1 MTSTN
6 AQPTF
11 KHAVFGLGRIGLPLF
26 ACLHR
31 LYGKFRDTNFVVG
44 VDSDADTVKAINDGQ
59 NIFSDERGL
68 HFNLQEALNA
78 KGKAVL
84 PHMTDWCDADVIWI
98 CVPSPHEDPT
108 SYVNSVLLSI
118 QSMWT
123 RSDTGLVI
131 IRSTLPTGSTHTL
144 QETYETLPLAYC
156 PEFTVQ
162 GDAVKGIL
170 NPSRFVIGVS
180 NDEVWER
187 VHRFGITKPFEEP
200 NTYLSK
206 VFLMSSDG
214 AESVKLMANNLLAAR
229 LNVLNKH
236 TAILHSLMSEAG
248 CLSSDI
254 HREIDKVTEA
264 VGADPRIG
272 SDYLT
277 PSFAFGGGCLPKDL
291 LNAASVE
298 EQKLDT
304 YLFENL
310 HIDNTDTCYYW
321 AKRIFSE
328 NLAFGNMNIVLIGD
342 HFSDGTVSTV
352 GSPTKM
358 LKHFLLEL
366 TANASVGCEA
376 TCPQILTANTLEELQ
391 ALEEKNGDCYLV
403 PCRRSAMTPRMV
415 DYLKKAG
422 DRVFDLTF
430 SLTM

>member
-11 KHAVFGLGRIGLPLF
+11 KHAVFGLGRIALPLF

-118 QSMWT
+118 QAMWT

-187 VHRFGITKPFEEP
+187 VHRFGITEPFEEP
-200 NTYLSK
+200 NTYLTK

-291 LNAASVE
+291 LNASAI
-298 EQKLDT
+298 EQAQLDNN
-304 YLFENL
+304 LFENL
-310 HIDNTDTCYYW
+310 HMDNEDTCYYW

-366 TANASVGCEA
+366 TANASVGCEV
-376 TCPQILTANTLEELQ
+376 TCPQILTVNTIEELQ
-391 ALEEKNGDCYLV
+391 ALEEKMGACFLV
-403 PCRRSAMTPRMV
+403 PCRRSTMTPRMV

-430 SLTM
+430 SITM

>member
-1 MTSTN
+1 MTNTK

-44 VDSDADTVKAINDGQ
+44 VDSDADTVKAVNDCKD
-59 NIFSDERGL
+59 IFPDERGL

-84 PHMTDWCDADVIWI
+84 PHLTDWCDADVIWI
-98 CVPSPHEDPT
+98 CVPSPHENPT

-118 QSMWT
+118 QAMWT

-131 IRSTLPTGSTHTL
+131 IRSTLPTGSTHVL

-162 GDAVKGIL
+162 GEAVKDIL

-180 NDEVWER
+180 SDDVWER

-200 NTYLSK
+200 NTYLTK
-206 VFLMSSDG
+206 VFRMSSDG

-291 LNAASVE
+291 LNASSVE
-298 EQKLDT
+298 EQQINSA
-304 YLFENL
+304 LFENL
-310 HIDNTDTCYYW
+310 HMDNDDTCYYW
-321 AKRIFSE
+321 AKRIVSE
-328 NLAFGNMNIVLIGD
+328 NLSFGNLHFVFIGD
-342 HFSDGTVSTV
+342 GFSDKTDSKVC
-352 GSPTKM
+352 SPTRM
-358 LKHFLLEL
+358 LKDFVQEL
-366 TANASVGCEA
+366 TATASIGCEV
-376 TCPQILTANTLEELQ
+376 TCPQIFCVNTLEELS
-391 ALEEKNGDCYLV
+391 ALEEKMGSCYLV

-430 SLTM
+430 SMTI